1 MAGTKEGGKK
11 AAKTNKLRHG
21 EDFYIINGR
30 KGGKAGHTG
39 GFASNPILAKIA
51 GQKGGRNSHRGFQ
64 YKYKAVQLIEFDP
77 KKCLK
82 RKGYQLCNVAEG
94 YSIHTRHFPSCMHD
108 AAYQKLTHTIHPLS
122 TLPKN
127 VSVPIYI
134 KTLSKWGYVVVSHK
148 GKIYDPQKNYKT
160 LKGVEVLG
168 WAECI
173 DNIKVIKLERIKDEI
188 TE

>member
-30 KGGKAGHTG
+30 KGGQAGHTG
-39 GFASNPILAKIA
+39 GFASNPELAKLA

-64 YKYKAVQLIEFDP
+64 YKYKAVQLIPFDP
-77 KKCLK
+77 KLCTK
-82 RKGYQLCNVAEG
+82 REGYQLRNIAEG
-94 YSIHTRHFPSCMHD
+94 YSIHTRTFISCTDD

-127 VSVPIYI
+127 VCVPIYI
-134 KTLSKWGYVVVSHK
+134 KTQSRWGYVIVSNK
-148 GKIYDPQKNYKT
+148 GKLFDPQKKYRT
-160 LKGVEVLG
+160 LKGLDVIG

-173 DNIKVIKLERIKDEI
+173 DNIKVVKLERVKDEI
-188 TE
+188 TQ